1 MSVINQFTASFTTSR
16 PGMPLRSLLAVAVA
30 AAGMSAGAA
39 QAETLNIVSWGG
51 AYTDSQNKAYHEPWD

>member
-39 QAETLNIVSWGG
+39 PAETPHI
-51 AYTDSQNKAYHEPWD
+51 AARARA